1 MRKLVAILVAMAGLS
16 MMAVEADAKRV
27 GGGRSTGMQREA
39 MPQQAPRA
47 PAQQQAAPSQQQ
59 KAQTPA
65 TPPAQQPSGMSR
77 WLGPLAGLAIG
88 AGLASLFFNNGMGG
102 ALMGILLLAAIVFG
116 AFMLIRMFRGSR
128 APQRE
133 PLRYAGADA
142 YGRAEPLGSPAPAP
156 APAPVVSPSYGGGA
170 APHSVAATTSGA
182 APAAAASPWPADF
195 NADEFARHAKSNF
208 LQLQEANDRKDFA
221 ALRDF
226 MTPELAREIEA
237 DIRATGDAPQKT
249 DVVTIDAEV
258 LDVATE
264 ADRYVVSVR
273 FSGLIRET
281 PGTDPQ
287 PFREIWHLVK
297 PLNGRSGWLV
307 AGIQQ
312 A

>member
-1 MRKLVAILVAMAGLS
+1 MRKFLAVVIAMAGLS
-16 MMAVEADAKRV
+16 MIAVEADAKRV
-27 GGGRSTGMQREA
+27 GGGRSSGMQREA

-47 PAQQQAAPSQQQ
+47 PSQQQAAPSQQQ

-65 TPPAQQPSGMSR
+65 TPAAPQPSGMSR

-88 AGLASLFFNNGMGG
+88 AGLASLFLNNGMGG
-102 ALMGILLLAAIVFG
+102 ALMGMLLLAAIVFG
-116 AFMLIRMFRGSR
+116 AFMLFRMFRGSR

-133 PLRYAGADA
+133 PLRYAGAGADA
-142 YGRAEPLGSPAPAP
+142 YGRAEPIAAPSPAPAP
-156 APAPVVSPSYGGGA
+156 APSYGGGA
-170 APHSVAATTSGA
+170 AAHSVAATTSGA

-195 NADEFARHAKSNF
+195 NADEFAHAKTNF
-208 LQLQEANDRKDFA
+208 LELQQANDRKDVA

-226 MTPELAREIEA
+226 MTPELVREIEA
-237 DIRATGDAPQKT
+237 DIRAAGDAPQKT
-249 DVVTIDAEV
+249 DVVTLEAEV
-258 LDVATE
+258 LDVTTE

-297 PLNGRSGWLV
+297 PLSGRSGWLV

>member
-1 MRKLVAILVAMAGLS
+1 MRKLLAILVAVAGLS
-16 MMAVEADAKRV
+16 MVAVEADAKRV
-27 GGGRSTGMQREA
+27 GGGRSSGMQREA
-39 MPQQAPRA
+39 MPQQGPKA
-47 PAQQQAAPSQQQ
+47 PAQQQQAAPSQQQ

-65 TPPAQQPSGMSR
+65 TTPPAQQPSGMSR

-116 AFMLIRMFRGSR
+116 VFMLVRMFRGSR

-142 YGRAEPLGSPAPAP
+142 YGRSEPIASPAPAP
-156 APAPVVSPSYGGGA
+156 APAASYGGGA
-170 APHSVAATTSGA
+170 APHSVAATTTGA
-182 APAAAASPWPADF
+182 APAPAASRWPAYF
-195 NADEFARHAKSNF
+195 NAEEFARHATSNF
-208 LQLQEANDRKDFA
+208 LQLQEANDRKDIA

-226 MTPELAREIEA
+226 MTPELAREVEA
-237 DIRATGDAPQKT
+237 DIRATGEAPQKT
-249 DVVTIDAEV
+249 EAVTLDAEV

-281 PGTDPQ
+281 PGAEPQ
-287 PFREIWHLVK
+287 PFSEVWHLVK